1 MTYLRKNLTRVIVAL
16 MTLMLVFTMMPAT
29 IWTVAAEDKARTEIK
44 VTDADGKITCVAPS
58 NVEEITAK
66 HEKKFVKVNM
76 IFKPGSEVEVDSDA
90 HISMNGVDLN
100 KYKDSLVI
108 FSYPETDFDPSV
120 KKTAMLDLYIYPEA
134 WEQIKKGGQNSDNTK
149 PKENAVSLSLDIA
162 EADGKLTSSKP
173 DYAETVD
180 VKFQKKNVHVYVS
193 LKKGN
198 VFDINAKKPIII
210 NGIDISKYSEDD
222 VYISYPETDF
232 EPNLTKATVM
242 DIYIYPDLWKK
253 LNKSGPKEDKPT
265 VKPDEQG
272 KYKPSD
278 YAKVYET
285 EKVKLA
291 DLPIYEKVNGKEV
304 PVNKAIKF
312 SVYNSTTQQHET
324 NAVSAD
330 SKLKELTLVKD
341 NNYIISID
349 DKEYDMDNAYIT
361 SNKDGALPQ
370 NYKIDGKT
378 VDKLVLIKRTKPAD
392 GTDNHKR
399 VRVQLPVFYKDKQGS
414 EVPAPNVKF
423 KLTSPIDTVTVT
435 SDEDGFIECDLIE
448 DNNYMIEVSGGTY
461 AMDSFPLTVKDKSE
475 WNSGKHPYDHLSCRN
490 VLSLIVF
497 DKADDHKH
505 DTVISTY
512 DDNVELTGLNFGTE
526 GKYALN
532 ERVLPNGSVKGFEG
546 KDYEVVDID
555 TVNMARVEI
564 SKLAHGSF
572 EVTRKVPA
580 GKSVKQVYYID
591 EAGKPVKVKFSQDGD
606 KVKFLMDTMSM
617 YNNVIEYG
625 SNEQAE
631 YYVVNKDSLKWNS
644 GDEAL
649 EIVVKAK
656 SSDEDTYDN
665 FSHVTVDGVLV
676 SADNYTKTKGS
687 LRLKFKSSYLKTL
700 SNGSHTAKIYFQN
713 GAVEARF
720 TVAGN
725 NSQRNSGSI
734 VSASSKAKNLVI
746 AKKARVH
753 RSIVKT
759 GDSNMAIAYEATLIM
774 AIVALAGICYY
785 RRKRV

>member
-29 IWTVAAEDKARTEIK
+29 MWTVAAEDKARTEIK

-66 HEKKFVKVNM
+66 HEKKFVKVNI
-76 IFKPGSEVEVDSDA
+76 IFKPGSEVEVDGDTP
-90 HISMNGVDLN
+90 ISINGVELN
-100 KYKDSLVI
+100 KYKDSLVY
-108 FSYPETDFDPSV
+108 FSYPESDFDPSI

-134 WEQIKKGGQNSDNTK
+134 WELIKKGGQSGEDTK
-149 PKENAVSLSLDIA
+149 PKENNVSLSIDIT
-162 EADGKLTSSKP
+162 ETDGKLISSKP
-173 DYAETVD
+173 DYADKVD

-253 LNKSGPKEDKPT
+253 LNKSGPKEDEPT
-265 VKPDEQG
+265 VKPNEQG

-304 PVNKAIKF
+304 PVTKAVKF

-546 KDYEVVDID
+546 KDYEVIDID

-734 VSASSKAKNLVI
+734 VNASSKAKNLVI
-746 AKKARVH
+746 AKKTRVH
-753 RSIVKT
+753 RSVVKT
-759 GDSNMAIAYEATLIM
+759 GDRNIAFAYEATLIL